1 MNLCF
6 CPYRACFIA
15 APSPGCCPGLR
26 AFALAGRGLEHR
38 GTEPRR
44 VYFKLSEDTES
55 LYFKFSEDTENSKTP
70 WLCDSVFINFAEGG
84 SPLIS
89 QPWVPHLE

>member
-1 MNLCF
+1 MND
-6 CPYRACFIA
+6 
-15 APSPGCCPGLR
+15 

-84 SPLIS
+84 SPLNLAAVGTALGVS
-89 QPWVPHLE
+89 CAVA